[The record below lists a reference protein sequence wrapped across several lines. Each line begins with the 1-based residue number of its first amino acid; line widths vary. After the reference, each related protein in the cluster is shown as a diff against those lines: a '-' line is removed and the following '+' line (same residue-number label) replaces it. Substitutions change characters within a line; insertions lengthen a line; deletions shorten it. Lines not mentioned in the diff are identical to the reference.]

1 MKTNFFLHI
10 FVWGVLSIVIWVDDA
25 QAYLDPGT
33 ASMLFQSVVAAVVG
47 GFFLIK
53 TYWSKLKNLFSRN
66 KDSQPE
72 LGKDHADE

>member
-1 MKTNFFLHI
+1 M
-10 FVWGVLSIVIWVDDA
+10 IWVDDA

-47 GFFLIK
+47 GFFLIR

-72 LGKDHADE
+72 LGKDHVDE

>member
-1 MKTNFFLHI
+1 M
-10 FVWGVLSIVIWVDDA
+10 IWVDDA

-66 KDSQPE
+66 KNSQPE
-72 LGKDHADE
+72 SGKDHADE